1 MALDPKELFGS
12 AVSQTQQLRM
22 YPDESGIRPGKL
34 AAITGAPSVPHGTP
48 ASFDE
53 GSGTWS
59 VWDDAGALTSE
70 VYVLTAG
77 ATAASDGTYTLTV
90 GTDTTGALNH
100 DDAAAVIE
108 AALEALDSVGSGNVS
123 VVDAGGGL
131 GSNNGTATITFDGAL
146 AGQEVTVSIDAALLT
161 GTAHVLTNSVD
172 AAIAE
177 GGAIEGFLWSPVEA
191 IASSASAEILVQ
203 VFREGLVHRDDVPL
217 PTTAS
222 QTQAALDVALR
233 SKELRR
239 LGIKVQGLADLP

>member
-1 MALDPKELFGS
+1 MRAGTSISFRLLLRREGGRHHNFRDDVKVASTALLVPRHTLVHDGEH
-12 AVSQTQQLRM
+12 AV
-22 YPDESGIRPGKL
+22 
-34 AAITGAPSVPHGTP
+34 V
-48 ASFDE
+48 FE
-53 GSGTWS
+53 GLTFF
-59 VWDDAGALTSE
+59 AL
-70 VYVLTAG
+70 
-77 ATAASDGTYTLTV
+77 
-90 GTDTTGALNH
+90 H

-191 IASSASAEILVQ
+191 IASSASAEVLVQ